1 MPKDKTLK
9 TNSIYYRFLKLLALA
24 FVTAALFFLLLN
36 QGGEKLLDYYFTKT
50 NYMERENARRY
61 NDLRDYVK
69 KNKLS
74 TEDTDRLAEWVRR
87 QEVVWM
93 QMYRDHILLYDSQF
107 PYMKANPEYH
117 VTGQFY
123 EWNGYEMIDFQDGEA
138 LDFLTDMY
146 TYQFFNYALIV
157 EFLLSFLL
165 FTGIIMAGIRS
176 TMKYIR
182 TLSAEI
188 GILEGGNLDY
198 RITVTGSD
206 EMAVLA
212 KGLDSMRESIRDK
225 ISQESELIRLNQSMI
240 TGLSHDLRT
249 PLTALL
255 IYTEILKNEID
266 ADRKQMQKWVLKIDE
281 KAHQIKD
288 MADCILKYSLL
299 NKAAGPTALRQ
310 EPFRSVFYDSLS
322 ELCVCLEQKGFE
334 VRPSLAWE
342 DREICADSKYI
353 TRILDNICSNII
365 KYASCGD
372 PIRIES
378 FYQTDGCGLVF
389 ENKKSANQTQAEST
403 GIGVR
408 NIREMME
415 EMGGCCE
422 AEETSEDYRIRLT
435 FACSP
440 AV

>member
-1 MPKDKTLK
+1 
-9 TNSIYYRFLKLLALA
+9 
-24 FVTAALFFLLLN
+24 
-36 QGGEKLLDYYFTKT
+36 
-50 NYMERENARRY
+50 
-61 NDLRDYVK
+61 
-69 KNKLS
+69 
-74 TEDTDRLAEWVRR
+74 

-138 LDFLTDMY
+138 LVFLTGMY

-225 ISQESELIRLNQSMI
+225 ISQEAELIRLNQSMI

-435 FACSP
+435 LACSP

>member
-1 MPKDKTLK
+1 
-9 TNSIYYRFLKLLALA
+9 
-24 FVTAALFFLLLN
+24 
-36 QGGEKLLDYYFTKT
+36 
-50 NYMERENARRY
+50 
-61 NDLRDYVK
+61 
-69 KNKLS
+69 
-74 TEDTDRLAEWVRR
+74 
-87 QEVVWM
+87 
-93 QMYRDHILLYDSQF
+93 
-107 PYMKANPEYH
+107 
-117 VTGQFY
+117 
-123 EWNGYEMIDFQDGEA
+123 
-138 LDFLTDMY
+138 
-146 TYQFFNYALIV
+146 
-157 EFLLSFLL
+157 
-165 FTGIIMAGIRS
+165 
-176 TMKYIR
+176 
-182 TLSAEI
+182 
-188 GILEGGNLDY
+188 
-198 RITVTGSD
+198 
-206 EMAVLA
+206 
-212 KGLDSMRESIRDK
+212 
-225 ISQESELIRLNQSMI
+225 
-240 TGLSHDLRT
+240 
-249 PLTALL
+249 
-255 IYTEILKNEID
+255 
-266 ADRKQMQKWVLKIDE
+266 MQKWVLKIDE

-299 NKAAGPTALRQ
+299 KKAAGPTALRQ

>member
-1 MPKDKTLK
+1 
-9 TNSIYYRFLKLLALA
+9 
-24 FVTAALFFLLLN
+24 
-36 QGGEKLLDYYFTKT
+36 
-50 NYMERENARRY
+50 
-61 NDLRDYVK
+61 
-69 KNKLS
+69 
-74 TEDTDRLAEWVRR
+74 
-87 QEVVWM
+87 
-93 QMYRDHILLYDSQF
+93 
-107 PYMKANPEYH
+107 
-117 VTGQFY
+117 
-123 EWNGYEMIDFQDGEA
+123 
-138 LDFLTDMY
+138 
-146 TYQFFNYALIV
+146 
-157 EFLLSFLL
+157 
-165 FTGIIMAGIRS
+165 
-176 TMKYIR
+176 
-182 TLSAEI
+182 
-188 GILEGGNLDY
+188 
-198 RITVTGSD
+198 
-206 EMAVLA
+206 
-212 KGLDSMRESIRDK
+212 
-225 ISQESELIRLNQSMI
+225 
-240 TGLSHDLRT
+240 
-249 PLTALL
+249 
-255 IYTEILKNEID
+255 
-266 ADRKQMQKWVLKIDE
+266 
-281 KAHQIKD
+281 

-378 FYQTDGCGLVF
+378 FYQTDGRGLVF

-440 AV
+440 PFRQNGQPKLVILSTQALPKLPIPHQLPNLRKIHFHRNPVLPVYRWRYSRRLQSHGSLYHRPNGRMIRHTSPCEIR

>member
-1 MPKDKTLK
+1 
-9 TNSIYYRFLKLLALA
+9 
-24 FVTAALFFLLLN
+24 
-36 QGGEKLLDYYFTKT
+36 
-50 NYMERENARRY
+50 
-61 NDLRDYVK
+61 
-69 KNKLS
+69 
-74 TEDTDRLAEWVRR
+74 
-87 QEVVWM
+87 
-93 QMYRDHILLYDSQF
+93 
-107 PYMKANPEYH
+107 
-117 VTGQFY
+117 
-123 EWNGYEMIDFQDGEA
+123 
-138 LDFLTDMY
+138 
-146 TYQFFNYALIV
+146 
-157 EFLLSFLL
+157 
-165 FTGIIMAGIRS
+165 MAGIRS

-198 RITVTGSD
+198 RITVTRQR
-206 EMAVLA
+206 MRWRFWQR
-212 KGLDSMRESIRDK
+212 GLDSMRESIRDK
-225 ISQESELIRLNQSMI
+225 ISQEAELIRLNQSMI

-365 KYASCGD
+365 KYAS
-372 PIRIES
+372 
-378 FYQTDGCGLVF
+378 LW
-389 ENKKSANQTQAEST
+389 
-403 GIGVR
+403 
-408 NIREMME
+408 
-415 EMGGCCE
+415 
-422 AEETSEDYRIRLT
+422 
-435 FACSP
+435 
-440 AV
+440 